1 MDKWLESLLR
11 FPLALSKRM
20 FDNGPEVNIMIAKLE
35 DYQFPL
41 RGEDAASYLDLVIQ
55 QRTGRKT
62 KSHSIASSDLTLT
75 STKDVENIINVLQ
88 HPIGIADCTR

>member
-1 MDKWLESLLR
+1 
-11 FPLALSKRM
+11 
-20 FDNGPEVNIMIAKLE
+20 MIKKLE

-41 RGEDAASYLDLVIQ
+41 HGEAAASYLDLVIQ

-62 KSHSIASSDLTLT
+62 KSHSIVNTDFTLT
-75 STKDVENIINVLQ
+75 SSEDVENIISALQ